1 MRADWS
7 VHREDGVTL
16 VGVTLAADPPRRVR
30 VSAVGDG
37 PVWPPRNRG
46 TDTRWENGAVTLRVG
61 PGPSGLGFAT
71 PGDPET
77 VTVTLADAEPLD
89 EELPEGVEAWVERVR
104 RRVAETE
111 ADLERQRERVAAL
124 RGRLQAADGAA
135 AESEYEAAVRELSEV
150 ETEHL
155 AAKERLEAAR
165 RQARAARDQ
174 RERRLELQDRIDNLE
189 RTARAELVETVRPA
203 VDDAVPAVP
212 GSAASTV
219 AEAAPVT
226 AALAAVRVGTLRV
239 PPVLACRRFEDAAGA
254 ESWLETPVVRL

>member
-1 MRADWS
+1 MSLYDQVAVVAPGMSLDR
-7 VHREDGVTL
+7 RRL
-16 VGVTLAADPPRRVR
+16 LAATARST
-30 VSAVGDG
+30 SATTSVDG
-37 PVWPPRNRG
+37 ALRAARQRLAGIEAPV
-46 TDTRWENGAVTLRVG
+46 
-61 PGPSGLGFAT
+61 PSPT
-71 PGDPET
+71 
-77 VTVTLADAEPLD
+77 
-89 EELPEGVEAWVERVR
+89 EAR

-111 ADLERQRERVAAL
+111 ADLERQRERVTAL
-124 RGRLQAADGAA
+124 RGRLQVADGAA
-135 AESEYEAAVRELSEV
+135 AESESEYEAAVRELSEV

-155 AAKERLEAAR
+155 AARERLKAAR

-174 RERRLELQDRIDNLE
+174 RERRLGLQDRIDNLE

-239 PPVLACRRFEDAAGA
+239 PPVLACRRFEGAAGA
-254 ESWLETPVVRL
+254 ESWLGTPVVRL

>member
-1 MRADWS
+1 MSLYDHVAVVAPGMSLDR
-7 VHREDGVTL
+7 RRL
-16 VGVTLAADPPRRVR
+16 LAATARSSGATTSVDDELRAARRRLGEIEASV
-30 VSAVGDG
+30 
-37 PVWPPRNRG
+37 
-46 TDTRWENGAVTLRVG
+46 
-61 PGPSGLGFAT
+61 PS
-71 PGDPET
+71 P
-77 VTVTLADAEPLD
+77 
-89 EELPEGVEAWVERVR
+89 VEAR

-111 ADLERQRERVAAL
+111 AGLERQRERVAAL
-124 RGRLQAADGAA
+124 RGRLQVADGAA

-203 VDDAVPAVP
+203 ADDAVPAVP

-239 PPVLACRRFEDAAGA
+239 PPVLACRRFGDAVGA
-254 ESWLETPVVRL
+254 ESWLGTPVVRL